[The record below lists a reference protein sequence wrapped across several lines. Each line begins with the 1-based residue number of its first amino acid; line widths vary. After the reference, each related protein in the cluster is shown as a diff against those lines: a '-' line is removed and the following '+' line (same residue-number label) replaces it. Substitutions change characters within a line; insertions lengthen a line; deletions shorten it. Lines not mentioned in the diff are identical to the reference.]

1 MSIEVE
7 IKLKIKNK
15 KQVIDSLKTI
25 GFLEG
30 RYVVETD
37 TYYTSSHHD
46 FAARGEALRIR
57 KVENPKSGK
66 ETCLITY
73 KGAKLDQVSMTRQE
87 LETEVGD
94 GETVRKILE
103 IIGFCPVSPVEKQ
116 RLYLRKDNMT
126 ACLDEVKGLGNYL
139 ELEILTDTEEKRTE
153 ALKQIEDVL
162 KVLGYSMKDTTRTS
176 YLSMLMKKDK
186 DGRNACGKNAQSN
199 DIY

>member
-57 KVENPKSGK
+57 KVEDPKSGK

-103 IIGFCPVSPVEKQ
+103 HIGFCPVSPVEKK
-116 RLYLRKDNMT
+116 RLYLNKNNMT
-126 ACLDEVKGLGNYL
+126 ACLDDVKDLGDYL

-162 KVLGYSMKDTTRTS
+162 EALGYSMEDTTRTS
-176 YLSMLMKKDK
+176 YLSMLMKKEK
-186 DGRNACGKNAQSN
+186 DGKDAQSN
-199 DIY
+199 GLY